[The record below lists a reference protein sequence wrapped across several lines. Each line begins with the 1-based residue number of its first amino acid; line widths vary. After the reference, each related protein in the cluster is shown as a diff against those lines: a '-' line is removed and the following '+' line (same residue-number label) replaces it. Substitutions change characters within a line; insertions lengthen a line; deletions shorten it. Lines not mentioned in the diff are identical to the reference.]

1 VGRPHC
7 RARDGADA
15 AGHACL
21 TVIDEVDQQVTRWVE
36 DVLPGASITLD
47 GPGAAATAD
56 VGLHLFELADMPAAR
71 GDERPPLQVR
81 LGYLVTTSGSDLTLA
96 HNRLGRLLFAALS
109 HPDWT
114 VRFPGDLPEFW
125 SASGVPPRAG
135 FILNVPL
142 RQQVETKPAPPVRA
156 PLRLQGVAARAM
168 EGVVLGP
175 GDVPISDAFIEIPL
189 LALATRTDKRG
200 RFRFAA
206 VPTAPAE
213 QQLRVR
219 AKARE
224 FPFTVD
230 SSKPSPFV
238 LRLDLT
244 KV

>member
-1 VGRPHC
+1 VGRSRGGTLAGPD
-7 RARDGADA
+7 ARGC
-15 AGHACL
+15 ACL

-36 DVLPGASITLD
+36 EVLPGVSVTLD
-47 GPGAAATAD
+47 GPATAATAD
-56 VGLHLFELADMPAAR
+56 VALHLFEVADLPPAR
-71 GDERPPLQVR
+71 GEEPPPLQVR
-81 LGYLVTTSGSDLTLA
+81 LGYLVTTSGSDVALA
-96 HNRLGRLLFAALS
+96 HNRLGTLLFAALS
-109 HPDWT
+109 HPDWG
-114 VRFPGDLPEFW
+114 VRFVGDIAEFW

-135 FILNVPL
+135 FILTVPV
-142 RQQVETKPAPPVRA
+142 RQPVETKPAPPVRV
-156 PLRLQGVAARAM
+156 PLRVQGVGTRAM

-175 GDVPISDAFIEIPL
+175 GDVPVSDAFIEIPSL
-189 LALATRTDKRG
+189 GLTTRSDTRG

-206 VPTAPAE
+206 VPAAPAK

-238 LRLDLT
+238 LRLDLA